1 MEGEGFRGHP
11 SSVHNIRN
19 FVKLLYRLNYNRD
32 AGVTDVD
39 APRATE
45 GSVPSRDPDAVLR
58 FIERFAATLDDS
70 GVPRMP
76 ARVFVALLATD
87 SGRLTAS
94 ELADLLRVSPAAISG
109 AVRYLGHVGLT
120 TREREP
126 GSRRDHYRVDDHAWY
141 EVTLR
146 RERLLARWLDD
157 ARVGMEV
164 LGPDTPAGA
173 RMAETAEFLEFLL
186 EELPGLLERWRQRLA
201 RTGEAPAAGR

>member
-1 MEGEGFRGHP
+1 M
-11 SSVHNIRN
+11 
-19 FVKLLYRLNYNRD
+19 
-32 AGVTDVD
+32 TDVD
-39 APRATE
+39 APQATE
-45 GSVPSRDPDAVLR
+45 GSAPSREADAVLR

-126 GSRRDHYRVDDHAWY
+126 GSRRDHYRVEDHAWY

-186 EELPGLLERWRQRLA
+186 EELPGMLERWRQRLA
-201 RTGEAPAAGR
+201 RTGKAPAAGR